1 MLSPVEKTDLPASTK
16 SCLVIIVPVA
26 SSLGLRKDVFLQLL
40 LLRVVFLELLLSHL
54 EKTDLPATMNI
65 VFLELLLFRLEKTDL
80 PATMNIVFLELLL
93 SHLEKTDLPAIMKSC
108 LPGAS
113 PSP

>member
-1 MLSPVEKTDLPASTK
+1 MLSLIKKTDLPATTK
-16 SCLVIIVPVA
+16 SCLLLTVTVA
-26 SSLGLRKDVFLQLL
+26 SSLGLRKDVVLQLL

-54 EKTDLPATMNI
+54 EKT
-65 VFLELLLFRLEKTDL
+65 VL

-108 LPGAS
+108 LPGAVAIS
-113 PSP
+113 P